1 MRQSSDPEFT
11 QILNLKKGSHT
22 DDVREIKPLAD
33 TDTFR
38 WSNGFANVYLI
49 NCLANNEN
57 ERCIENRPKLYL

>member
-33 TDTFR
+33 TDTLR

-57 ERCIENRPKLYL
+57 GRCIENRPKLYL